1 MHTRKWKLFPEME
14 KIIPQKNLVSKNQE
28 CIWSRSLQMVNDLH
42 CNIVLKI
49 KTQVLIFLQAWE
61 VNIEINMKW
70 KQTFYRTIIIPPNRP
85 ILTQGHVRIVRSAK
99 SPMAYDPNRP
109 IDFTKG
115 MLGSCA
121 QFCFLLHNVRS
132 YILCWTT
139 LTLTQT
145 KDQTRS
151 FVF

>member
-1 MHTRKWKLFPEME
+1 MKANPLSDYHYSP
-14 KIIPQKNLVSKNQE
+14 
-28 CIWSRSLQMVNDLH
+28 SLQGF
-42 CNIVLKI
+42 
-49 KTQVLIFLQAWE
+49 TQNV
-61 VNIEINMKW
+61 
-70 KQTFYRTIIIPPNRP
+70 PPWR
-85 ILTQGHVRIVRSAK
+85 LTGRAN
-99 SPMAYDPNRP
+99 SPMAYDPNKP
-109 IDFTKG
+109 IDLTTG
-115 MLGSCA
+115 MLGSWA